1 MKYFSCFNTQTV
13 RGWAAAEERG
23 DLAARQAAGAGG
35 GRGREVRTGGRVRG
49 VPAAA
54 LPAPGLGPGAGAALP
69 PLPPVTSD
77 SVHSMATDDISVVPS
92 ASVAPSSKWSR

>member
-1 MKYFSCFNTQTV
+1 MYPKYFIHQIFSCFNTQTV
-13 RGWAAAEERG
+13 RGWTPAEERG

-35 GRGREVRTGGRVRG
+35 GRGREVRAGGRVRG

-69 PLPPVTSD
+69 PLPAVMVTSD
-77 SVHSMATDDISVVPS
+77 SVHSIATDDISAQCGS
-92 ASVAPSSKWSR
+92 

>member
-1 MKYFSCFNTQTV
+1 MFFNAQTV
-13 RGWAAAEERG
+13 RGWTPAEERG

-35 GRGREVRTGGRVRG
+35 GRGREVRAGGRVRG

-69 PLPPVTSD
+69 PLPAVILTSD
-77 SVHSMATDDISVVPS
+77 SVLSIATDDISAQCGS
-92 ASVAPSSKWSR
+92 

>member
-1 MKYFSCFNTQTV
+1 MHKIFFMFCNAQTV

-35 GRGREVRTGGRVRG
+35 GRGREVRAGGRVRG

-69 PLPPVTSD
+69 PLPAVMVTSD
-77 SVHSMATDDISVVPS
+77 SVHSIATDDISAQCGS
-92 ASVAPSSKWSR
+92 